1 MNRPGDMDDF
11 EEQEAYEELEKLTM
25 VDERSVTWPAGE
37 KLEMKNSFSLLAMI
51 LGSEEMKETYLAREN
66 FYAHYV
72 GYLKPNESLA
82 IVKKD
87 YDYDSGKNDS
97 EE

>member
-1 MNRPGDMDDF
+1 MNRYGDMDDF
-11 EEQEAYEELEKLTM
+11 EEQGALEKLEKLSV
-25 VDERSVTWPAGE
+25 VDERSFTWPAGE
-37 KLEMKNSFSLLAMI
+37 KLEMKNSFTMLAMI
-51 LGSEEMKETYLAREN
+51 VGSEEMKETYLAREN
-66 FYAHYV
+66 FFAHYV

-87 YDYDSGKNDS
+87 YDYDSGKNDI